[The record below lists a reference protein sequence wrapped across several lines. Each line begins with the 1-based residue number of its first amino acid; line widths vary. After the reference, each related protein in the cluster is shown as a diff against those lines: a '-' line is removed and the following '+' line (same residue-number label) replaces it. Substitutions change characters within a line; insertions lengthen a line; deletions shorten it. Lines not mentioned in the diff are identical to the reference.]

1 MISTPSRLLLG
12 KRKFSLLVSSNDMKR
27 LMHQQLHK
35 PKAAFDSWSLNII
48 YQLAWHER
56 HERIDATRQRDPRL
70 FLAFFSNGMWNG
82 ERLLANNLQSL
93 SSSQSAWNKTSMV
106 SVIWTFVFLKC
117 CWWLMF
123 YLHRAFPPYFLFGSV
138 WFDWLGSARL
148 LYLTC
153 FVFCCIVFPDGF
165 PNTSLMWLAEASD
178 DDLVVYLSA
187 INSILYLSLY
197 IGDHNILYVSMCYLI
212 HGFFLHIIVLLFLRR
227 VATVLLT
234 DQYLTA
240 CRLYRLWKEIW

>member
-93 SSSQSAWNKTSMV
+93 SSSQLVKQDFYGLCDLNLCFSQMLL
-106 SVIWTFVFLKC
+106 VINVL
-117 CWWLMF
+117 
-123 YLHRAFPPYFLFGSV
+123 PPPCISSLFSFRFGLV
-138 WFDWLGSARL
+138 RLARL
-148 LYLTC
+148 GY
-153 FVFCCIVFPDGF
+153 
-165 PNTSLMWLAEASD
+165 
-178 DDLVVYLSA
+178 
-187 INSILYLSLY
+187 Y
-197 IGDHNILYVSMCYLI
+197 I
-212 HGFFLHIIVLLFLRR
+212 
-227 VATVLLT
+227 
-234 DQYLTA
+234 
-240 CRLYRLWKEIW
+240 